1 MRLTLDEA
9 MKLSDRFEEFIM
21 DNVGEDVRVRRP
33 PEAFLVEV
41 LRAKPRKRPDAQK

>member
-9 MKLSDRFEEFIM
+9 MKLADLFSEWIM

-33 PEAFLVEV
+33 PEAFIIEV
-41 LRAKPRKRPDAQK
+41 LRQRPRKRLDADK